1 MNPIPRPRLIPL
13 LAALLPWLMSP
24 LAFACSEPSPALV
37 ELRVTSDRG
46 EGFDRVHRIRVDAEG
61 CVAVRR
67 PPFHRLPG
75 VFVARVEDG
84 ALLDLQTL
92 AADRKLRAIDPQ
104 QALRDAEAGL
114 VQRARAEGA
123 LRRHY
128 ISHPTGYVLR
138 LQADGEVVELKAES
152 IFQQAELHPESAE
165 LAMLAEAIAAVLALD
180 ALPDLAPEAQ
190 P

>member
-1 MNPIPRPRLIPL
+1 MRLSSPRLL
-13 LAALLPWLMSP
+13 LSLLSLLCASTWAA
-24 LAFACSEPSPALV
+24 AACPGDTPVLV

-46 EGFDRVHRIRVDAEG
+46 EGFDRVHRIRVYEDG

-75 VFVARVEDG
+75 AFVARVQNAE
-84 ALLDLQTL
+84 LLDLKQL
-92 AADRKLRAIDPQ
+92 AGDPNLRAIDPQ
-104 QALRDAEAGL
+104 QALREAAAGL
-114 VQRARAEGA
+114 A
-123 LRRHY
+123 LRAQSEGGLRRSY

-138 LQADGEVVELKAES
+138 LQAEGEGEVVELKAES

-165 LAMLAEAIAAVLALD
+165 LAALAEAMAAVLALD
-180 ALPDLAPEAQ
+180 ALPDLLPEAQ